1 MLTFN
6 NSFSASLPTYL
17 QAGVLQAEQ
26 TLAPLDA
33 ANDVINVTFN
43 YASLGPGIAA
53 ENIFNTVTVSYPQ
66 LKAALVGHAVT
77 PDAQLAAAGLPATD
91 PSAGAGFALPVA
103 YAQHLGLAPA
113 GEDQGLV
120 VTINSDFLWSG
131 DSDLAAVVEHE
142 ITEGG
147 WGRISSLGTT
157 FGGAWSA
164 MDLFRFLIS
173 GARDSSGGAA
183 DANFGLDPG
192 DLSSMLFDSAFNT
205 DGSRSHRD
213 LADWAITTI
222 NDAFGPGGPGSSAV
236 LSGVD
241 KVILQALGYTPVS
254 QPADDF
260 ANAPGAAG
268 TGSFNAAGQA
278 GGSFEYLADRDVFA
292 GLLPGLTWQV
302 TMTGAA
308 GVAPRVEIVD
318 ASGNVLAQTIGAP
331 GGSAAASF
339 TVPASVSGGD
349 FVEAVSRMD
358 SGAGTGG
365 YSLSLAIANAN
376 LPATVAASEQAVMR
390 AAATDIHVAALS
402 SQISVGL
409 STGAMT
415 TAQADSAIVAAV
427 GATSSVA
434 ILAYQF
440 FTGGTPAAGGMDYLV
455 SPTGPNPNNLNSAYY
470 QSFSLENRYINFA
483 VNLGSGPGAGAAA
496 FAAAHA
502 AESLSQTLTEAY
514 TTIFGTA
521 PTADKVATL
530 LNSPVPDGLG
540 GTYARANYFASY
552 GGDGLT
558 GVGTKAAMV
567 GWLMA
572 EAVKADVGDYA
583 LSNDAMLHAV
593 AVGTGQ
599 YGVNLIGTY
608 DQASFHYT
616 GG

>member
-1 MLTFN
+1 MLTFI
-6 NSFSASLPTYL
+6 NSFSASLPAYL
-17 QAGVLQAEQ
+17 QAGILQGEQ
-26 TLAPLDA
+26 TLSQLDA
-33 ANDVINVTFN
+33 ANDVITVTFN
-43 YASLGPGIAA
+43 YASLGQQIAA
-53 ENIFNTVTVSYPQ
+53 ENNFNTVSVSYAQ
-66 LKAALVGHAVT
+66 LKAALVSHAVT
-77 PDAQLAAAGLPATD
+77 PDALLAVASLPAAD
-91 PSAGAGFALPVA
+91 PSGGAGFALPVA
-103 YAQHLGLAPA
+103 YAQHLGLASA
-113 GEDQGLV
+113 GTAQGLV
-120 VTINSDFLWSG
+120 VTINSDLLWGGG
-131 DSDLAAVVEHE
+131 DDVAAAVEHE

-157 FGGAWSA
+157 FNGAWA
-164 MDLFRFLIS
+164 PMDLFRFLTDGS
-173 GARDSSGGAA
+173 RDSSGGAA
-183 DANFGLDPG
+183 NANFGLDG
-192 DLSSMLFDSAFNT
+192 ADTSSLVFDSAFNE

-213 LADWAITTI
+213 LADWSLTTL
-222 NDAFGPGGPGSSAV
+222 NDAFGPGGPGTSAV
-236 LSGVD
+236 LSPVD
-241 KVILQALGYTPVS
+241 TVILQALGYTPVS
-254 QPADDF
+254 LPTDDY

-268 TGSFNAAGQA
+268 AGTFSATGQA
-278 GGSFEYLADRDVFA
+278 SGTFEYLADRDVFS

-302 TMTGAA
+302 QMTGAA

-318 ASGNVLAQTIGAP
+318 ANGNVLAQTIGAP
-331 GGSAAASF
+331 SGSATASF
-339 TVPASVSGGD
+339 AVPAGVSGGD

-358 SGAGTGG
+358 SGNGTGG
-365 YSLSLAIANAN
+365 YSLTLSITNAN
-376 LPATVAASEQAVMR
+376 LPAAVAASEQAVMR
-390 AAATDIHVAALS
+390 AAATDTHVAALT

-415 TAQADSAIVAAV
+415 TAQADSQIVAAA

-440 FTGGTPAAGGMDYLV
+440 FTGGTPTAVGMDYLV

-502 AESLSQTLTEAY
+502 SETLAQTLTSAY
-514 TTIFGTA
+514 TRIFGTA

-530 LNSPVPDGLG
+530 LNSQVPDGLG
-540 GTYARANYFASY
+540 GTYARASYFASY

-572 EAVKADVGDYA
+572 EALKSDVGDYA
-583 LSNDAMLHAV
+583 LSNDALLHAV
-593 AVGTGQ
+593 AAGTGSF
-599 YGVNLIGTY
+599 GVNLIGTY
-608 DQASFHYT
+608 DQAGFHYT